1 MYREFFQLDRM
12 PFENTADPYF
22 FFSGDEHCEAL
33 AALTYG
39 ARQQR
44 GVTLVTARAGCGKTL
59 LGRMLLESLG
69 TECQAVP
76 IDHCPA
82 GGRELV
88 ASVARGC
95 GIPITGAESAG
106 ELYERLHATLLP
118 NRPHDRPTVVVVD
131 EAHRLTTEVLEHLC
145 MLAGMETAEAKL
157 LQIALLSEP
166 GICYSLK
173 EPCLEQ
179 LSQRVFCAKQL
190 HPFDAGSGVRYIRHR
205 LERAGA
211 APGELITT
219 EAAALIQ
226 ERSGGIPRLI
236 NQMADNAL
244 LVAYG
249 AGQRRVDDRV
259 VSEAL
264 SQMLSLTLPARVRP
278 RETCAELRHR
288 AAACGGGG
296 RSASDA
302 RGLVPAPSGDLPSW
316 GERYGDASRELE
328 ALAGQQT
335 TLKASLGSAVAS
347 LGRGQDELRRRVA
360 RVSAS
365 CAADGNDDTDS

>member
-1 MYREFFQLDRM
+1 MYQEFFQLDRM

-39 ARQQR
+39 ARQHR

-69 TECQAVP
+69 TRCHAVT
-76 IDHCPA
+76 IGHCPA
-82 GGRELV
+82 DGRELI
-88 ASVARGC
+88 ASVTRGC

-106 ELYERLHATLLP
+106 ELFEHLQAALLA
-118 NRPHDRPTVVVVD
+118 NRPQDRPTVVVLD
-131 EAHRLTTEVLEHLC
+131 EVHRLTTEVLEHLC
-145 MLAGMETAEAKL
+145 MLAGMETAESRL
-157 LQIALLSEP
+157 LQFALLSEP
-166 GICYSLK
+166 GICHSLR
-173 EPCLEQ
+173 EPRLEQ

-190 HPFDAGSGVRYIRHR
+190 HPFDAGAGVRYIRHR

-211 APGELITT
+211 ASGNLMTT
-219 EAAALIQ
+219 EAAELIQ

-264 SQMLSLTLPARVRP
+264 SQMLSLTLPAAAGP
-278 RETCAELRHR
+278 RETGAELRR
-288 AAACGGGG
+288 RPASSWSGGP
-296 RSASDA
+296 SASDT
-302 RGLVPAPSGDLPSW
+302 RGLVPAAPGDLPLW

-328 ALAGQQT
+328 ALAGQQKSVKT
-335 TLKASLGSAVAS
+335 SLGSALAGLS
-347 LGRGQDELRRRVA
+347 RGQDELRRRVG
-360 RVSAS
+360 RVSAR
-365 CAADGNDDTDS
+365 CAADGDTDS